1 MFLIDQLVQ
10 VEFTV
15 RHSYEQFFSH
25 IIINFSWK
33 EKGIIGY
40 ESRIIYFFL
49 KKRRN
54 KINSI
59 QLIYKLFYTLIVLKG
74 FIYFKLKIIFLL
86 IATDLGMLIL
96 SFNF

>member
-40 ESRIIYFFL
+40 ESRIIYFF
-49 KKRRN
+49 
-54 KINSI
+54 
-59 QLIYKLFYTLIVLKG
+59 
-74 FIYFKLKIIFLL
+74 
-86 IATDLGMLIL
+86 
-96 SFNF
+96 